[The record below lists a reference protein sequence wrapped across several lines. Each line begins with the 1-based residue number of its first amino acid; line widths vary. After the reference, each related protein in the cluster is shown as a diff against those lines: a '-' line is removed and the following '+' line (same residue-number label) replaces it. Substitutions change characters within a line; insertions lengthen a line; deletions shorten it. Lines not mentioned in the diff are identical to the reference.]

1 MPERAREAEVWRL
14 EGVVGRKLHRG
25 LVVSAVEGR
34 VGVEHD
40 ESDAT
45 LVDVV
50 VYRTDVG
57 PRPLAQALLLVHEA
71 MLAMVNVELSGGVRR
86 EVWYAVGKRV
96 LLRGRL
102 RACRQAAFWP
112 EGGRS
117 AVSRA
122 RSLSEVSRANSK
134 PLRWCVVFLAGKE
147 KASVSFVRGRVGHLE
162 DEQAG
167 SGRLDSRHERRGIGC
182 SLPL

>member
-1 MPERAREAEVWRL
+1 MAGIENGVPERAREAEVWWL
-14 EGVVGRKLHRG
+14 EGVVGRKLHRA

-40 ESDAT
+40 ESDAP

-50 VYRTDVG
+50 VYRSDVG

-71 MLAMVNVELSGGVRR
+71 MLAMVNVELSGRVRR

-102 RACRQAAFWP
+102 RACRQAAFGQKVADRPSLGLARFLKFRALTANLCDGVLYFWP
-112 EGGRS
+112 VKKE
-117 AVSRA
+117 RA
-122 RSLSEVSRANSK
+122 
-134 PLRWCVVFLAGKE
+134 
-147 KASVSFVRGRVGHLE
+147 
-162 DEQAG
+162 
-167 SGRLDSRHERRGIGC
+167 
-182 SLPL
+182 